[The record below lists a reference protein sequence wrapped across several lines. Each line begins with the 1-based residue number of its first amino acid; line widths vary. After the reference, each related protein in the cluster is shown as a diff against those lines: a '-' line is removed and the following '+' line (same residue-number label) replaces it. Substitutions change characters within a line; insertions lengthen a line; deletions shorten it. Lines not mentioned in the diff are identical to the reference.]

1 MSGELVSQRDKVT
14 SVRALLDRAKEQIR
28 MALPRHMSVDR
39 LIRVALTSVQR
50 TPKLLDCNQTSLL
63 GAIVQS
69 AQLGLE
75 PDGVLGHA
83 YLVPY
88 GKEVQLIPGYKGLVM
103 LARRSGEVSSVDARV
118 VYDGDHFRYAFGLEP
133 KLEHVP
139 ADRDDETP
147 ARPTHAYAVV
157 RLKDGGY
164 QFDVLTFREIEAV
177 RKRSRAGTS
186 GPWVSDWPEMAK
198 KTVLRRVLK
207 LAPMSVEG
215 QQAVALDEM
224 ADAGV
229 SQALEHVVDIAHV
242 EPAAIDATTVP
253 TNGLEKLT
261 KELQTAGGE
270 K

>member
-1 MSGELVSQRDKVT
+1 MSGELVSQRDKVS
-14 SVRALLDRAKEQIR
+14 SVRTLLDRAKGQIQ

-50 TPKLLDCNQTSLL
+50 TPKLLDCDPKSLL

-103 LARRSGEVSSVDARV
+103 LARRSGEVSSVDTRV
-118 VYDGDHFRYAFGLEP
+118 VREGDSFRYQFGLEP

-139 ADRDDETP
+139 ADGAGDEGEI
-147 ARPTHAYAVV
+147 THAYAVI

-164 QFDVLTFREIEAV
+164 QFDVMTRRQIDAV

-186 GPWVSDWPEMAK
+186 GPWVTDYPEMAK
-198 KTVLRRVLK
+198 KTVLRRALK
-207 LAPMSVEG
+207 LAPMSVEA

-242 EPAAIDATTVP
+242 EPAAIDAIPAGP
-253 TNGLEKLT
+253 THGLEKLT
-261 KELQTAGGE
+261 KELQLAGGDQ
-270 K
+270 